1 MIDVAVV
8 PPINGC
14 VDETIGVVS
23 DTAVL
28 TGGLGEVFE
37 TSTLTEVFV
46 ISIPGKDVLL
56 TDNTEMVRESAIV
69 VTSFFAVVIMAP
81 KLVAAVVDT
90 VIPVVEDDRVV
101 DISVGESL
109 KSVEEVIAMTMGLL
123 AAVDNEDIE
132 RVLELVGFIM
142 ASNVVIR
149 VDNLEGVKSAK
160 GLTDAVKLDL
170 IAVAT
175 NFVLMVEFLIR

>member
-8 PPINGC
+8 AAVNGW
-14 VDETIGVVS
+14 VGEMIAVVG
-23 DTAVL
+23 DTAVFI
-28 TGGLGEVFE
+28 GGLGEVFE

-81 KLVAAVVDT
+81 KLVAAVVDA
-90 VIPVVEDDRVV
+90 VIPVVEDERVV
-101 DISVGESL
+101 GISIGESL

-123 AAVDNEDIE
+123 AALDNEDIE

-149 VDNLEGVKSAK
+149 VDNLESVKYEK
-160 GLTDAVKLDL
+160 DPTDAVKLDL
-170 IAVAT
+170 IAVGT
-175 NFVLMVEFLIR
+175 NSGVMVEFLIR

>member
-8 PPINGC
+8 AAVNGW
-14 VDETIGVVS
+14 VGEMIAVVG
-23 DTAVL
+23 DTAVFI
-28 TGGLGEVFE
+28 GGLGEVFE

-81 KLVAAVVDT
+81 KLVAAVVDA
-90 VIPVVEDDRVV
+90 VIPVVEDERVV
-101 DISVGESL
+101 GISIGESL

-123 AAVDNEDIE
+123 AALDNEDIE

-149 VDNLEGVKSAK
+149 VDNLESVKSEK
-160 GLTDAVKLDL
+160 DPTDAVKLDL
-170 IAVAT
+170 IAVGT
-175 NFVLMVEFLIR
+175 NSGVMVEFLIR

>member
-8 PPINGC
+8 PPINGW
-14 VDETIGVVS
+14 VGETIAVVS
-23 DTAVL
+23 ETAVL
-28 TGGLGEVFE
+28 IGRLGEVFE
-37 TSTLTEVFV
+37 ISTLTEVFV
-46 ISIPGKDVLL
+46 TSSPRKDVLVS
-56 TDNTEMVRESAIV
+56 DDVEMVPESAIV

-81 KLVAAVVDT
+81 KLVAAVVDA
-90 VIPVVEDDRVV
+90 VIPVVEDERVV
-101 DISVGESL
+101 GISIGESL

-123 AAVDNEDIE
+123 AALDNEDIE